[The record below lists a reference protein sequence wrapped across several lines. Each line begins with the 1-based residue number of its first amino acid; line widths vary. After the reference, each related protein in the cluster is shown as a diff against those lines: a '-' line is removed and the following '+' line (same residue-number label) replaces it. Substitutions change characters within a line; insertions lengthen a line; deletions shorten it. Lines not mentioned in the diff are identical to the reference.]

1 MALHL
6 SSCPERVKAEE
17 EYNEGRGNCE
27 TGSRVLDWFPFKGMC
42 QYYVRNDVLDEGG
55 EKRQTSQYPFG
66 ARMFRENITSPFS
79 GGSSG
84 FSGYMVK
91 GATMSASFTGTDLLP
106 VKLAVT
112 CLLFRGLRPSVWRQW

>member
-1 MALHL
+1 MKQVQGFWIA
-6 SSCPERVKAEE
+6 
-17 EYNEGRGNCE
+17 
-27 TGSRVLDWFPFKGMC
+27 FPFKGMC

-66 ARMFRENITSPFS
+66 ARMFRKNITSPFS
-79 GGSSG
+79 GESSG